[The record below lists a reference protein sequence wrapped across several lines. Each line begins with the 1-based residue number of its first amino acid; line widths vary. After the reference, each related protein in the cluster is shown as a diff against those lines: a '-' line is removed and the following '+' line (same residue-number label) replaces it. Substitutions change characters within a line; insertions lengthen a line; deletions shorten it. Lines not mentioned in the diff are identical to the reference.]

1 MLPLLSHVY
10 KPKSPSGEQV
20 IFWLR
25 AVVGSISLLDHSV
38 GVSSSEEE
46 NLVEIKGRRGSRHSL
61 PMRAEGKLVAGEAQ
75 WIAILQGPECRA
87 SVLCP
92 LTALPFPYWFCPL
105 PPTWDTTKCTLQEQP
120 RPAGGPIL
128 LPPHCL
134 PTLNTA
140 INPRGPPIPH
150 STPPLS
156 QDPWGAHQNC
166 LVFLAATPRDA
177 HSVGLGRAWESAFQQ
192 AGSGLSAYLRAF
204 AHAVPFHTIFP
215 LPQQERSGDRNEGAE
230 RS

>member
-1 MLPLLSHVY
+1 MLPRLSHVY

-25 AVVGSISLLDHSV
+25 AVVGSISLLDHNV

-61 PMRAEGKLVAGEAQ
+61 LMRAEGKLVAGQAQ
-75 WIAILQGPECRA
+75 WRAILQGPECQA
-87 SVLCP
+87 SVPCP
-92 LTALPFPYWFCPL
+92 LTVLPFLYWFCPP
-105 PPTWDTTKCTLQEQP
+105 PPTRDTTKCTLQEQP
-120 RPAGGPIL
+120 HPGGPIL

-134 PTLNTA
+134 TTPNTA
-140 INPRGPPIPH
+140 INPRGRPTPN

-166 LVFLAATPRDA
+166 LVFPAATPRDA
-177 HSVGLGRAWESAFQQ
+177 HSGGLGRACESALQQ

-204 AHAVPFHTIFP
+204 AHAVPFQPIFS